1 MAKVTLE
8 TIDEK
13 LDHLIGQLK
22 LQEPIPAMGPLTL
35 TQAIKMTE
43 QDANLSFSVSGG
55 KIHFTRKNPFGE
67 QKWSRPLAR

>member
-13 LDHLIGQLK
+13 LELLIGQLK
-22 LQEPIPAMGPLTL
+22 LQEPIPATGPITL
-35 TQAIKMTE
+35 LQAIKMTE

-55 KIHFTRKNPFGE
+55 KIHFAKKSMFGE
-67 QKWSRPLAR
+67 QRWKRPLAR